1 LIGEAYSGIRPAPGY
16 PACPDHTLKH
26 TLFELL
32 EAPERTG
39 VTLTESCAMAPA
51 ASVSGWYLS
60 HPESRY
66 FALGPIDIDQVE
78 DYALRRGL
86 DVVEVERW
94 LAPVLGYEPRDR
106 SQQDAA

>member
-1 LIGEAYSGIRPAPGY
+1 M
-16 PACPDHTLKH
+16 
-26 TLFELL
+26 
-32 EAPERTG
+32 
-39 VTLTESCAMAPA
+39 TLTESCAMAPA

-86 DVVEVERW
+86 DVAEVERW
-94 LAPVLGYEPRDR
+94 LAPVLGYEPGDR